1 VRSGSFFQI
10 SLLNEQRASRA
21 DQHIIAVRL
30 GSS

>member
-10 SLLNEQRASRA
+10 SLANEQLAGRA

-30 GSS
+30 ESS